1 MIAHPHPWLRRFRA
15 RPRAR
20 IRLVCFPHAGGA
32 AAYFRAWSQQ
42 VPDSVEVLV
51 VQYPGHGDR
60 LDEPL
65 LDAIDPVAG
74 AVVDALGEV
83 CPGPTALFGHSLGAA
98 VAYEVAARL
107 ETAGR
112 PLVLPMFA
120 SGRPSPLQ
128 PGTRHAA
135 SDDELW
141 ADVVGLGGTE
151 PELLANP
158 VVREMSLPRLRNDY
172 RLSET
177 YQPSPGGQISAPVR
191 VYYGADDPEIPSA
204 AAIDWA
210 RWTTGPCTVR
220 RFGGDHFYLAEHR
233 SQLLADI
240 GAQLGSGSAVSD
252 AALP

>member
-20 IRLVCFPHAGGA
+20 TRLVCFPHAGGA
-32 AAYFRAWSQQ
+32 AAYFRAWSPQL
-42 VPDSVEVLV
+42 PESVEVLV

-65 LDAIDPVAG
+65 VDAMEPVAA
-74 AVVDALGEV
+74 AVVKALAEV
-83 CPGPTALFGHSLGAA
+83 CPGPLALFGHSLGSA

-107 ETAGR
+107 EAAGR
-112 PLVLPMFA
+112 DPVLALFA
-120 SGRPSPLQ
+120 SGRPAPGQ

-135 SDDELW
+135 PDDELW

-158 VVREMSLPRLRNDY
+158 VVRELSLPRLRNDY

-177 YQPSPGGQISAPVR
+177 YEPSPGPRISAPVR
-191 VYYGADDPEIPSA
+191 VYYGADDPEIPNPSV
-204 AAIDWA
+204 IDWA
-210 RWTTGPCTVR
+210 SWTSGPCTVR

-233 SQLLADI
+233 SHLLADLV
-240 GAQLGSGSAVSD
+240 AQLGSAAVPD